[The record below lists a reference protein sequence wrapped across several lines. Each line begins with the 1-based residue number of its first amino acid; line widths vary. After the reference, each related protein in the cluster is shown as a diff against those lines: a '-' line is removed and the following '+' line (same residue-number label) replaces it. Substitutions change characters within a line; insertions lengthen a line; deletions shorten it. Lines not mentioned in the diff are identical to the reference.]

1 MSWGNN
7 EVQFARLLC
16 ELIASDYNVTDAA
29 KSMDLEVK
37 DINELLD
44 RAHTVWERAKI
55 EGPPTP
61 YEMDAKEGDTRYWLG
76 LPHGLDVGL
85 LHNDDGISVALWVNS
100 DEDAARADV
109 WWDWADLLSAEE
121 SGLTVSEKEEE
132 NK

>member
-1 MSWGNN
+1 MSWENN

-16 ELIASDYNVTDAA
+16 ELMANDNIPDTA
-29 KSMDLEVK
+29 KSMDLEMK
-37 DINELLD
+37 DIHELLD

-55 EGPPTP
+55 EGSPTP

-100 DEDAARADV
+100 NEDAARADV